1 MLHRPPGSNTVNWFK
16 FDNGEVTKAKLD
28 NSEVCMCVI
37 SVVCERQCLCIIFML
52 VIVSN
57 HVQTLCNECM
67 NK

>member
-1 MLHRPPGSNTVNWFK
+1 MLHRPPGSNTVNWFM

-28 NSEVCMCVI
+28 NNEVCMCVI
-37 SVVCERQCLCIIFML
+37 SVVCERQCLCIIML

-57 HVQTLCNECM
+57 HVQTQCNECM